1 MNQTNLIQKM
11 NGSQAYLAKIK
22 FVKTFVYKEL
32 FVIRANAL
40 QTVITLIA
48 QKASLVKEECA
59 YLLLITRLNVS

>member
-22 FVKTFVYKEL
+22 FVKSFVYKEL